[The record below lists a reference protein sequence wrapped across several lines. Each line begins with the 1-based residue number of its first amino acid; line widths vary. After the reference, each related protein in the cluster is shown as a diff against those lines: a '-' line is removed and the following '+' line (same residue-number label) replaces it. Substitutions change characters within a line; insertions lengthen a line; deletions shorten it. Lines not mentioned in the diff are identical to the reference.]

1 MLPVLWVILPAC
13 PSLLLGSEPALS
25 PSFNRETPVQ
35 VLELSGPLAR
45 SDAEV
50 SGLAW
55 WEDQLF
61 LLPQYPDFSTTG
73 DKTGD
78 DGFVYTLSRSEVEA
92 AIAHGT
98 LLVPRAIPFTAPGT
112 TEIVGFEGFE
122 AITFLHGV
130 PYLTI
135 ESALDGVGLG
145 FLVAGTL
152 EPDLSAFHVDLEKRA
167 PVPSASGVSN
177 LSEEALLVA
186 GDELV
191 LFHETNGAAL
201 VAEPVARRFHSNLTP
216 TGETPMPALEFRL
229 TDVTEL
235 DEQGAFWALNFN
247 YPGDLQLKTATD
259 PLAEAWGRGKTHILS
274 GRTERLVPLQW
285 HPAGITL
292 QDRAPI
298 QLELPKPRN
307 PLAARNWEGVV
318 RMGDGFLVVTDKY
331 PSTQLAWVPR

>member
-1 MLPVLWVILPAC
+1 MHLWALVLACAALP
-13 PSLLLGSEPALS
+13 LGSEPVPS
-25 PSFNRETPVQ
+25 PGFPPESPVQ

-55 WEDQLF
+55 RQDQLF

-78 DGFVYTLSRSEVEA
+78 DGFVYTLSRGEVEE

-98 LLVPRAIPFTAPGT
+98 PLVPRAIPFSAPGT
-112 TEIVGFEGFE
+112 TEIAGFEGFE

-135 ESALDGVGLG
+135 ESGLDGVGLG
-145 FLVAGTL
+145 FLVAGIL
-152 EPDLSAFHVDLEKRA
+152 EPDFSAFHVDLERRA
-167 PVPSASGVSN
+167 PIPSASGVTN

-191 LFHETNGAAL
+191 LFHEANGAAL
-201 VAEPVARRFHSNLTP
+201 VAKPVAKRFHSNLTP
-216 TGETPMPALEFRL
+216 AGETPMPPLEFRV

-235 DEQGAFWALNFN
+235 DQDGAFWALNFH
-247 YPGDLQLKTATD
+247 YPGDLKLKTETD
-259 PLAEAWGRGKTHILS
+259 PLAEAWGRGRTHTRS

-285 HPAGITL
+285 NHAGITL

-298 QLELPKPRN
+298 QLQLPKPKN
-307 PLAARNWEGVV
+307 PMAARNWEGVV
-318 RMGDGFLVVTDKY
+318 RMGDGFLLVTDKY